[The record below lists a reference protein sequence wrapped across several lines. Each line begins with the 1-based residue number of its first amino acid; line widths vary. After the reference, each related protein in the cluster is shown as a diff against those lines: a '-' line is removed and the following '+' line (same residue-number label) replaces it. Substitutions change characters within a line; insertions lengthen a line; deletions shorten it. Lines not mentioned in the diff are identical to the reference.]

1 MMIREGVNVF
11 PFRRRSQAFQ
21 VDDDPQGVAAC
32 EIQVLIK
39 WAARLKAE
47 GRMPEEVERSFQQ
60 LFTSLWTTSVPGLKR
75 ER

>member
-1 MMIREGVNVF
+1 MPESLNVF

-21 VDDDPQGVAAC
+21 VDDDPHGVAAS
-32 EIQVLIK
+32 EIKVLIK

-60 LFTSLWTTSVPGLKR
+60 LFTSLWTTSVSGHRR